1 VTSEAERVSP
11 ARRVVA
17 EGVTTVIFACVH
29 NAGRSQMA
37 AAFFNDLADPA
48 RARAVSAGT
57 QPAEQVHREVVAVMR
72 EIDLDLADARP
83 QRLTDDLVRGAALL
97 VTMGCGETCPL
108 VPGLRREDW
117 SLPDPKGRPLS
128 EVRAIRDDVR
138 RRVERLVA
146 DNGWRVRARPA
157 VH

>member
-1 VTSEAERVSP
+1 M
-11 ARRVVA
+11 
-17 EGVTTVIFACVH
+17 GTTVIFACVH

-37 AAFFNDLADPA
+37 AAFFNDLADPS

-57 QPAEQVHREVVAVMR
+57 QPAEQVHLEVVAVMR

-83 QRLTDDLVRGAALL
+83 QRLSDDLARGADLL
-97 VTMGCGETCPL
+97 VTMGCGEACPL

-117 SLPDPKGRPLS
+117 SLPDPQGRPLA

-146 DNGWRVRARPA
+146 DNGWRARARHTGRSTEPTGY
-157 VH
+157 